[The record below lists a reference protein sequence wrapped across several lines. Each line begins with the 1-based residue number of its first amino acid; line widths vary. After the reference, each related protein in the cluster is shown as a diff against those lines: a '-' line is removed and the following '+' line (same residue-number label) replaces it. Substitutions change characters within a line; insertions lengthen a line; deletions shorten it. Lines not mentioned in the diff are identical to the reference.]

1 MRYAGSLL
9 KYSFGEWRQKKGAVI
24 VDIDGKGGTKTS
36 FLPFSSRHDVRIVE
50 GLFEDVMAGED
61 LHADDYILF
70 RLTDTVPILDGMA
83 KLRQKYPRAAAL
95 EMPNRQSE
103 GTGERSF
110 DLRRTTERQLF
121 ESFAAAMMP
130 DRTLTEAE
138 QACMDDLWTDMLQR
152 EGDGLL

>member
-24 VDIDGKGGTKTS
+24 VDIDGKGGAATS
-36 FLPFSSRHDVRIVE
+36 FLPFSPRRDVRIVE
-50 GLFEDVMAGED
+50 GLFEEIMAGED
-61 LHADDYILF
+61 LHTDDYILC
-70 RLTDTVPILDGMA
+70 RLTDKAPILDGMA

-95 EMPNRQSE
+95 EMPNRQSG
-103 GTGERSF
+103 GTGERFF

-130 DRTLTEAE
+130 DRMLTEAE
-138 QACMDDLWTDMLQR
+138 QACMDDLWADMLRQ